1 MAASSHAQFEDQ
13 ELRNDNARLWLTVAG
28 AGVVILL
35 LGFAVCVLMFRPRML
50 PYVVMVNEKGEPMMV
65 AQPVVGTQ
73 TLNDVVVKWT
83 LGEFIRNAKTV
94 TANVD
99 EQKEHLRSAYAFAR
113 EQAAKAL
120 TDYYH
125 DGQHDPFKLAGK
137 GWVEVQIVRTP
148 LKLPAPNTYQ
158 VDWIE
163 VWHEYNSELTKSA
176 AWRAT
181 LKAVTLTPDPDD
193 RRNPIGLFVT
203 TLDWSAEV
211 NQ

>member
-1 MAASSHAQFEDQ
+1 MTTP
-13 ELRNDNARLWLTVAG
+13 RLWLTVAG
-28 AGVVILL
+28 AGVVIFL

-50 PYVVMVNEKGEPMMV
+50 PYVVMVNEKGEPIMV

-73 TLNDVVVKWT
+73 TLNDVVVKWA
-83 LGEFIRNAKTV
+83 LGEFIRNAKTA

-148 LKLPAPNTYQ
+148 LKLPAPSTYQ

-163 VWHEYNSELTKSA
+163 VWHEYHSELTKSA